1 MAKKVKEV
9 TEETEVNEA
18 QENSG
23 TPLQQEKEAELADMI
38 EGAAA
43 GETPAETVKR
53 KKRKKKKV
61 VEPESTG
68 PDLAELQAEGEFL
81 FDMVTLG
88 RKGLGIE
95 KQFPDMYRHMFISG
109 YRKISEKYGAIASKY
124 MPEIMFG
131 SVLALMA
138 IDTLNEVK
146 ILKESKIPSEVA
158 PQAEGIN
165 TLS

>member
-53 KKRKKKKV
+53 KKRKRKRLLNLNQPGQTLRNSRQKA
-61 VEPESTG
+61 SF
-68 PDLAELQAEGEFL
+68 FL
-81 FDMVTLG
+81 TW
-88 RKGLGIE
+88 
-95 KQFPDMYRHMFISG
+95 
-109 YRKISEKYGAIASKY
+109 
-124 MPEIMFG
+124 
-131 SVLALMA
+131 
-138 IDTLNEVK
+138 
-146 ILKESKIPSEVA
+146 
-158 PQAEGIN
+158 
-165 TLS
+165 